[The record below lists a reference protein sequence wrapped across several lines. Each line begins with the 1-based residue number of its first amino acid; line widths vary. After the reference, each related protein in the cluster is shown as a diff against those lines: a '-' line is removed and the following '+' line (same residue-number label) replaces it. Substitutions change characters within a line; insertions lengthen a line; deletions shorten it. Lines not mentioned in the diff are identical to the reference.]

1 MTPLRA
7 ICTAVLSLACAAS
20 AGATTPGAPPDPPPP
35 DSSDALSWARSVVQ
49 ARRAV
54 EAAEAATD
62 PDLQADL
69 SAEAFLAATALADD
83 AGGHPSVR
91 ELVVR
96 AQAAYEPHHGAALA
110 LPLAP
115 DELADLRGA
124 ALAALDD
131 DFAPPLVDPAVLA
144 AERDRAARLA
154 AAAAAEAERAAGP
167 AHLFYPA
174 ESAALVDAQ
183 RAVAAR
189 LSRTARR
196 GRGTLDAIERTFR
209 RRGLPVDLRFVA
221 VIESALDPQAE
232 SWAGARGLWQ
242 FMPETAAEFGLDSL
256 TVVEPGASTEAA
268 ARYLRQLTRTFRG
281 DVQLALAA
289 YNCGPGRVRRLVQDH
304 RRETGRT
311 PTFWDLH
318 AALPE
323 ETQDYVPR
331 FIAVA
336 EALR

>member
-1 MTPLRA
+1 MTPTRA
-7 ICTAVLSLACAAS
+7 SRLAVLTLVLAAS
-20 AGATTPGAPPDPPPP
+20 AGATPLDAPPD
-35 DSSDALSWARSVVQ
+35 SADAFSWARSAVQ

-62 PDLQADL
+62 PGLQADL
-69 SAEAFLAATALADD
+69 SAEAFYAATALATSG
-83 AGGHPSVR
+83 AGDQPSVR

-115 DELADLRGA
+115 DELAALRGA

-144 AERDRAARLA
+144 AERAAAARMA

-196 GRGTLDAIERTFR
+196 GRGTLRSIERTFK

-256 TVVEPGASTEAA
+256 TVADPGASTEAA
-268 ARYLRQLTRTFRG
+268 ARYLRQLTRMFGG

-289 YNCGPGRVRRLVQDH
+289 YNCGPGRLRRLVRDH
-304 RRETGRT
+304 RRETGET

-318 AALPE
+318 ASLPQ

-336 EALR
+336 EALG